1 MNMNTFLQFS
11 VRSVISF
18 IVGTS
23 SFIPYVLLFD
33 IGFPLTFLSSLGTG
47 ILVFFITKGIQKRW
61 WLNKNGLSSQEF
73 RYINKNLKEAKEK
86 VKRLQ
91 KQQLKVRSL
100 GAFKQI
106 LELNRL
112 SRRIYQLVKK
122 EPKRFFSAE
131 SFFFYHLDS
140 VVEISEKYTFLAAQ
154 PGKNKEA
161 FLSLQQTRTT
171 LDDLTVSLEKD
182 LQNVLANDMDTLQFE
197 LNFANQHL
205 SNKKDLK

>member
-1 MNMNTFLQFS
+1 MNTFLQFL
-11 VRSVISF
+11 VRTVISF
-18 IVGTS
+18 SIGTS
-23 SFIPYVLLFD
+23 SFIAYLLLFD
-33 IGFPLTFLSSLGTG
+33 LGFPLTSLSSLGTG
-47 ILVFFITKGIQKRW
+47 ILLFFLIKGLQKRW
-61 WLNKNGLSSQEF
+61 WLKKNGLSSQEF

-91 KQQLKVRSL
+91 KQQLRVRSL

-140 VVEISEKYTFLAAQ
+140 VVEITEKYTFLAAQ

-171 LDDLTVSLEKD
+171 LDDLTGSLEKD

-205 SNKKDLK
+205 SHKKDLK

>member
-1 MNMNTFLQFS
+1 MNTFLQFL
-11 VRSVISF
+11 VRTVISF
-18 IVGTS
+18 SIGTS
-23 SFIPYVLLFD
+23 SFIAYLLLFD
-33 IGFPLTFLSSLGTG
+33 LGFPLTFLSSLGTG
-47 ILVFFITKGIQKRW
+47 ILLFFVVKGLQKRW
-61 WLNKNGLSSQEF
+61 WLKKNGLSSQEF

-91 KQQLKVRSL
+91 KQQLRVRSL

-106 LELNRL
+106 LELSRL

-140 VVEISEKYTFLAAQ
+140 VVEITEKYTFLAAQ
-154 PGKNKEA
+154 SGKNKEA

-171 LDDLTVSLEKD
+171 LDDLTGSLEKD
-182 LQNVLANDMDTLQFE
+182 LQNVLADDMDTLQFE

-205 SNKKDLK
+205 SHKKDLK

>member
-1 MNMNTFLQFS
+1 MNTFLQFS
-11 VRSVISF
+11 VRTVISF
-18 IVGTS
+18 SIGTS
-23 SFIPYVLLFD
+23 SFIAYLLLFD
-33 IGFPLTFLSSLGTG
+33 LGFPLTFLSSLGTG
-47 ILVFFITKGIQKRW
+47 ILLFFVVKGFQKRW
-61 WLNKNGLSSQEF
+61 WLKKNGLSSQEF

-91 KQQLKVRSL
+91 KQQLRVRSL

-140 VVEISEKYTFLAAQ
+140 VVEITEKYTFLAAQ
-154 PGKNKEA
+154 SGKNKEA

-171 LDDLTVSLEKD
+171 LDDLTGSLEKD

-205 SNKKDLK
+205 SHKKDLK

>member
-1 MNMNTFLQFS
+1 MNTFLQFS
-11 VRSVISF
+11 VRTVISF
-18 IVGTS
+18 SIGTS
-23 SFIPYVLLFD
+23 SFIAYLLLFD
-33 IGFPLTFLSSLGTG
+33 LGFPLTFLSSLGTG
-47 ILVFFITKGIQKRW
+47 ILFFFVVKGFQKRW
-61 WLNKNGLSSQEF
+61 WLKKNGLSSQEF

-91 KQQLKVRSL
+91 KQQLRVRSL

-140 VVEISEKYTFLAAQ
+140 VVEITEKYTFLAAQ
-154 PGKNKEA
+154 SGKNKEA

-171 LDDLTVSLEKD
+171 LDDLTGSLEKD

-205 SNKKDLK
+205 SHKKDLK

>member
-1 MNMNTFLQFS
+1 MNTFLQFL
-11 VRSVISF
+11 VRTVISF
-18 IVGTS
+18 SIGTS
-23 SFIPYVLLFD
+23 SFIAYLLLFD
-33 IGFPLTFLSSLGTG
+33 LGFPLTFLSSLGTG
-47 ILVFFITKGIQKRW
+47 ILFFFVVKGLQKRW

-86 VKRLQ
+86 VNRLQ

-140 VVEISEKYTFLAAQ
+140 VVEITEKYTFLAAQ
-154 PGKNKEA
+154 PGKNKET

-171 LDDLTVSLEKD
+171 LDDLTGSLEKD
-182 LQNVLANDMDTLQFE
+182 LQNVLANDMDTLKFE

-205 SNKKDLK
+205 SNKKELK

>member
-1 MNMNTFLQFS
+1 MNTFLQFLL
-11 VRSVISF
+11 RSVISF
-18 IVGTS
+18 SIGTS
-23 SFIPYVLLFD
+23 SFIVYLLLLD
-33 IGFPLTFLSSLGTG
+33 LGFPLTLISGIGTG
-47 ILVFFITKGIQKRW
+47 LLIFIIVKAIQKRW

-73 RYINKNLKEAKEK
+73 RYINRNLREAKEK

-91 KQQLKVRSL
+91 RQQLKVRSL

-106 LELNRL
+106 LDINRL

-140 VVEISEKYTFLAAQ
+140 VVEITEKYTFLASQ

-171 LDDLTVSLEKD
+171 LDDLTDSLEKD
-182 LQNVLANDMDTLQFE
+182 LHKVLADDMDTLQFE

-205 SNKKDLK
+205 SHKKDLK